1 MMGHKGLPS
10 FAFLGHHEPG
20 GALQTPSVRRR
31 HEQRHYLEFRGG
43 GDRQQ
48 LQKHRLPRSIGRSA
62 SPNFC
67 ELVHRLTST
76 TNEGYGPATRLG
88 SLKTANTHK
97 HHLSP
102 RVCAFTWLR
111 PFGKARPG
119 DSASGST
126 SSPLPSVKF
135 RSFTPLQLAT
145 VQSRTPLFYVKTE
158 AGQDSTPQHQGVL
171 VAARIMAQRISE
183 SS

>member
-97 HHLSP
+97 HHLNL

-135 RSFTPLQLAT
+135 RSFTPLTTRDSPEPHSVILRQNGGRTGQHTTTSRRSRGCAHHGAT
-145 VQSRTPLFYVKTE
+145 
-158 AGQDSTPQHQGVL
+158 H
-171 VAARIMAQRISE
+171 
-183 SS
+183 